1 MNRIVPILLLS
12 LLLTPATAGAQEARS
27 STAALDLSSAVRTAL
42 QNNPNISLVAEMVPQ
57 AQAGRDKA
65 YAMIQPNISLGTMYR
80 INDREIAFDMSEMT
94 DGLGDAFGGIYG
106 NLGLIY
112 GEMFQNGMFTDP
124 GDCDAIADVN
134 GFEDCAELT
143 DVMLEGGEIE
153 PSTDDDDAEPLVV
166 QPKTQLFV
174 AAEAAWPLNPR
185 VVPLARAGT
194 FNVDATRAQVA
205 QTREG
210 IIGGVVQVY
219 AGAYQLQEALLVLE
233 EMVDLA
239 TAHVRDVEIME
250 SAGVVTRD
258 IVLRA
263 KLEKAK
269 LELQVATMKQQ
280 EGTARRALGLLMGI
294 DQTPMGAL
302 APLGE
307 LAMTE
312 NTLDDARA
320 AALRRPDRAAAMS
333 QAAAAREM
341 VIDSGMAFLPTFAVT
356 GQWAWSNVA
365 AGFDDKKSSWN
376 IGLAAN
382 LPIWDGGL
390 NVHSAREAASRRRM
404 AELQV
409 TSLTDQIDVEVADAW
424 SGLES
429 ARNELP
435 VAELERDL
443 AQETYRLV
451 KVRYGAGEARQIELL
466 DAQAQLQQA
475 ELTLLNKRVGLQV
488 AAVELMQSTGQLR
501 QWASDL

>member
-1 MNRIVPILLLS
+1 MNRLAPLFCALLL
-12 LLLTPATAGAQEARS
+12 LPATAAAQEATFDLP
-27 STAALDLSSAVRTAL
+27 TAVHTALD
-42 QNNPNISLVAEMVPQ
+42 NNPNIAMVGEMVPQ
-57 AQAGRDKA
+57 AKAGRDKA

-80 INDREIAFDMSEMT
+80 INDREIAFDMSEMSS
-94 DGLGDAFGGIYG
+94 GLEDVFGGIYG

-112 GEMFQNGMFTDP
+112 GEMFQNGMFMDP

-143 DVMLEGGEIE
+143 EVMIDGGEIE
-153 PSTDDDDAEPLVV
+153 PDTGGEEAEPLVV

-185 VVPLARAGT
+185 VIPLAKAGT
-194 FNVDATRAQVA
+194 FGVEATRAQVA

-219 AGAYQLQEALLVLE
+219 AGAYQLQEAISVLE

-239 TAHVRDVEIME
+239 SAHVKDVEIME
-250 SAGVVTRD
+250 AAGVVTRD

-263 KLEKAK
+263 RLEKAK
-269 LELQVATMKQQ
+269 LELQVAQMKEQ
-280 EGTARRALGLLMGI
+280 EGTARRGLGLLMGVNEV
-294 DQTPMGAL
+294 PAGRL

-307 LAMTE
+307 LTMGLD
-312 NTLDDARA
+312 TLEDARA
-320 AALRRPDRAAAMS
+320 VALRRPDRAAAMS

-356 GQWAWSNVA
+356 GQWTWSNVA
-365 AGFDDKKSSWN
+365 AGFDDKKSAWN
-376 IGLAAN
+376 IGLAAS
-382 LPIWDGGL
+382 LPIWDGGI

-409 TSLTDQIDVEVADAW
+409 TALTDQIDAEVGDAW

-429 ARNELP
+429 ARIELP
-435 VAELERDL
+435 VAELELDL
-443 AQETYRLV
+443 AKETYRLV
-451 KVRYGAGEARQIELL
+451 EVRYSAGEARQIELL
-466 DAQAQLQQA
+466 DARAQLQQA

-488 AAVELMQSTGQLR
+488 AAVQVVQSTGQLR

>member
-1 MNRIVPILLLS
+1 MKRLVPLLILTLLL
-12 LLLTPATAGAQEARS
+12 PAAASAQEARAT
-27 STAALDLSSAVRTAL
+27 STPLDLQGAVRTAV
-42 QNNPNISLVAEMVPQ
+42 QNNPNISLVGEMVPQ
-57 AQAGRDKA
+57 AMAGRDKA
-65 YAMIQPNISLGTMYR
+65 YAMIQPNISLGAMYR
-80 INDREIAFDMSEMT
+80 INDREIAFDTSEMT
-94 DGLGDAFGGIYG
+94 AGLGDAFGGIYG

-112 GEMFQNGMFTDP
+112 GEMFQNGMFMDP
-124 GDCDAIADVN
+124 GDCDEIATVN

-143 DVMLEGGEIE
+143 EVMLEGGEIE
-153 PSTDDDDAEPLVV
+153 PSGDDDDAEPLVV

-185 VVPLARAGT
+185 VIPLAKAGT
-194 FNVDATRAQVA
+194 FGVDAARAQVA

-219 AGAYQLQEALLVLE
+219 AGAYQLQEGLILLE
-233 EMVDLA
+233 EMVGLA
-239 TAHVRDVEIME
+239 EAHVHDVELME

-269 LELQVATMKQQ
+269 LELQVSQMRQQ
-280 EGTARRALGLLMGI
+280 SATARRGLGLLMGI
-294 DQTPMGAL
+294 DETPMGTL

-312 NTLDDARA
+312 ESLDDARA

-333 QAAAAREM
+333 QAAAARELS
-341 VIDSGMAFLPTFAVT
+341 IDSGMAFLPTFAVT

-382 LPIWDGGL
+382 LPIWDGGI
-390 NVHSAREAASRRRM
+390 NVHTAREAASRRRM
-404 AELQV
+404 ADMQV
-409 TSLTDQIDVEVADAW
+409 ASLTDQIDVEVIDAW
-424 SGLES
+424 SGWES
-429 ARNELP
+429 AREELP
-435 VAELERDL
+435 VAELEREL
-443 AQETYRLV
+443 AQENYRLV
-451 KVRYGAGEARQIELL
+451 EVRYGAGEARQIELL
-466 DAQAQLQQA
+466 DARAQLQQA

-488 AAVELMQSTGQLR
+488 AAVQMMQSTGQLR